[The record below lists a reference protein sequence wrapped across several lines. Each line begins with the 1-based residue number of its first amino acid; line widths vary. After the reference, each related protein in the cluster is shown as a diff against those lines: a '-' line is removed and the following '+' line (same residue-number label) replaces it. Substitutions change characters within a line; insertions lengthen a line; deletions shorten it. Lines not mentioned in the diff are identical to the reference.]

1 MRALAVLLLTGTAV
15 ADVHHEAHVGSFVRA
30 LHAPSANALTE
41 DSLLGP
47 DFGYAYRLPV
57 DTGRLELWGSGSLVF
72 GSVAGE
78 MFQTLD
84 TETRMMQLT
93 AGVRAR
99 YPLWRRF
106 VLANARLEAGAQR
119 LALFLEDAMDHT
131 ARDSGWGAV
140 GTAALGLELQIVPA
154 RSWGLSLRFELGYTA
169 TQAIDLDARSDGPPD
184 DTIELERMAASI
196 GHLDLGGKFF
206 QWTITTRF

>member
-1 MRALAVLLLTGTAV
+1 MRALAILLLTTSAAAEV
-15 ADVHHEAHVGSFVRA
+15 RHEVHVGTFIRA
-30 LHAPSANALTE
+30 LHASSANALTE

-47 DFGYAYRLPV
+47 DFGYAYRLPI
-57 DTGRLELWGSGSLVF
+57 DTGKLQLWGSASMVF
-72 GSVAGE
+72 GNVSGE

-84 TETRMMQLT
+84 TEVRMGQLT

-99 YPLWRRF
+99 YPLWRNI

-119 LALFLEDAMDHT
+119 LGLFLEDGMDHT
-131 ARDSGWGAV
+131 AQDTGWGAV
-140 GTAALGLELQIVPA
+140 STAALGLELQAVA
-154 RSWGLSLRFELGYTA
+154 MRSWGISLRFELGYTA
-169 TQAIDLDARSDGPPD
+169 TQAIDLDARGGGPPEG
-184 DTIELERMAASI
+184 TLELERTAASI